1 MAFQKVQRK
10 KSRLR
15 MALTGVSGAGKTLGA
30 LYIAAGMTGGDW
42 SKVALIDTE
51 HGRAQFYADRS
62 DLGVGEFLYS
72 ELQPPY
78 SPTRYIEAAREGAA
92 AVGEDGV
99 LIIDSMSHAWNAEGG
114 VLDIKEQIARSGK
127 AGMNDYT
134 AWKEAGKEQG
144 SLINEIFTLPCHVIV
159 TMRVKTEYALE
170 MNDRGKQQ
178 PVKLGLTPIQRADM
192 EYEFDTVLS
201 INREHIATAS
211 KDVTFLDKFGQVITP
226 ELGAQIA
233 AWLGEGVEPIKC
245 ACCGHTINPSGG
257 KTVEQI
263 IEGSMKFS
271 GRAMCLDCFGKW
283 FKLNKARSAQMD
295 KIYLEELKGTTDT
308 KDAYCEGICGL
319 VGVQPVGDKRYPAD
333 ATEEQWQEAIKEAR
347 AQ

>member
-15 MALTGVSGAGKTLGA
+15 MALVGVSGAGKTLGA
-30 LYIAAGMTGGDW
+30 LYIAAGMSGGDW

-62 DLGVGEFLYS
+62 DLQVGEFLYS
-72 ELQPPY
+72 ELTPPY
-78 SPTRYIEAAREGAA
+78 SPTRYIEAAKEGAA

-144 SLINEIFTLPCHVIV
+144 SLVNEIFTLPCHVIV

-170 MNDRGKQQ
+170 VNERGKQQ

-211 KDVTFLDKFGQVITP
+211 KDVTFLDRFGQVITP

-233 AWLGEGVEPIKC
+233 AWLGEGIEPIKC
-245 ACCGHTINPSGG
+245 ACCGRTISPSGG
-257 KTVEQI
+257 KSVEQI
-263 IEGSMKFS
+263 VDGSMKFA
-271 GRAMCLDCFGKW
+271 GRAMCLECFGRW
-283 FKLNKARSAQMD
+283 FKLGKGRTAQLE
-295 KIYLEELKGTTDT
+295 KIYSNIGGEPSSRELWVD
-308 KDAYCEGICGL
+308 GIL
-319 VGVQPVGDKRYPAD
+319 SMVGVEPINGKRCSAD
-333 ATEEQWQEAIKEAR
+333 ASEEQWQQALKEAR
-347 AQ
+347 GE